1 MAWIYIY
8 IWLFKMVTCGCI
20 RWHTHTHIYIYIYI
34 YIYMRIYIY
43 IYVYIYI
50 YIYISH
56 MNTLYQ
62 SILPWWTKATPIR
75 NGPSPSLWRHLGRG
89 LRFVGGDEV
98 CARWPETSKC
108 GTKDR
113 RKLRKWLLNVLN
125 RAGFVWLR
133 FMMFY
138 MYSYVNLS
146 GNYQQISSCFHPFMS
161 IYHHVILYDI
171 MCCHLL

>member
-1 MAWIYIY
+1 VAWIYIY

-20 RWHTHTHIYIYIYI
+20 RWHTHTYIYIY
-34 YIYMRIYIY
+34 IYIY

-50 YIYISH
+50 RIYIYIPYEYPISIHITMVNQSH
-56 MNTLYQ
+56 SDPQRAISQPLTP
-62 SILPWWTKATPIR
+62 PWPW
-75 NGPSPSLWRHLGRG
+75 PSLCRRRRS
-89 LRFVGGDEV
+89 LRQVTGDG
-98 CARWPETSKC
+98 SKC